1 MVLPRYTIRHL
12 SSGNDSINRHRNCRS
27 TASTC
32 EGKQPSR
39 CELTQ
44 VIEGILSHHDCIQA
58 AVDDECLHEETNE
71 DGCHDVSFGIYILHE
86 VKQLRN
92 DLRDEERAKCSY
104 TYSYRRPTK
113 LFHYGSD
120 IILLTNC
127 RSNQRDDREWSDFND
142 PANKEH

>member
-12 SSGNDSINRHRNCRS
+12 PSGNDSINRHGDCCS

-58 AVDDECLHEETNE
+58 AVDDECLHEEANE

-92 DLRDEERAKCSY
+92 DLRDEEKGKVQLHILIQA
-104 TYSYRRPTK
+104 TYQAVPLRLRYH
-113 LFHYGSD
+113 FAH
-120 IILLTNC
+120 
-127 RSNQRDDREWSDFND
+127 Q
-142 PANKEH
+142 